1 MAEEPT
7 AAEANQHR
15 ERARAARALRESWAG
30 SLESPQPDVARDS
43 GCDGGAMGRLQLS
56 ERQTRGQ
63 LASMAEVIMRC
74 VVDLEKLEGAG
85 EVCAKL
91 RMAVLRYT

>member
-1 MAEEPT
+1 M
-7 AAEANQHR
+7 
-15 ERARAARALRESWAG
+15 
-30 SLESPQPDVARDS
+30 
-43 GCDGGAMGRLQLS
+43 S